1 MPLSLP
7 SCRWYGVQEAVPFRI
22 KWAMQGGMSLSAV
35 ELVCYLLVGGGWQVG
50 HPEGPLW
57 V

>member
-7 SCRWYGVQEAVPFRI
+7 SCRWYRVQEAVPFRI
-22 KWAMQGGMSLSAV
+22 WAMQGGMSLSAV
-35 ELVCYLLVGGGWQVG
+35 ELVYYLLVGGGWQVG